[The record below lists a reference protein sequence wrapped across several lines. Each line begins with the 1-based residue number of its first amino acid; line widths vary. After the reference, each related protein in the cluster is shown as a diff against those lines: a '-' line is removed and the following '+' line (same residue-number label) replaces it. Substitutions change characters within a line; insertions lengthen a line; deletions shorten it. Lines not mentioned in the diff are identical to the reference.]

1 MTIKMMVR
9 LFIAL
14 MLATLVACTTLTTK
28 PVKPTVELINVIP
41 LNISLTEQKL
51 RFNLRVSNPNNF
63 ELPVESINFI
73 ARFNDAD
80 IASGKNT
87 KMTIIPAN
95 GEGTLT
101 LDVTAG
107 IDRLANTLKTL
118 LEGQT
123 LNLDYEL
130 AGTVAIK
137 NWATPI
143 PFDVTGAMDPKSG
156 NDT

>member
-1 MTIKMMVR
+1 MAKIV
-9 LFIAL
+9 LAL
-14 MLATLVACTTLTTK
+14 LLATLAACTTLQTK
-28 PVKPTVELINVIP
+28 PVKPTVQLVSIIP

-51 RFNLRVSNPNNF
+51 RFELKITNPNNF
-63 ELPVESINFI
+63 ALPVEAVNFI

-80 IASGKNT
+80 IASGKST
-87 KMTIIPAN
+87 QIKTIPAN

-107 IDRLANTLKTL
+107 IDRLITTLKTL

-130 AGTVAIK
+130 AGTVAVK
-137 NWATPI
+137 NWPNPI
-143 PFDVTGAMDPKSG
+143 PFDVTGAMDLTDV
-156 NDT
+156 NDS